1 MFSCLFLYSDYV
13 KSALSSEEVDGTV
26 SSWPPQKKGDQKTE
40 DKETKVTRTNSG
52 ADKPED
58 SEKVNSST
66 NLLRLKRN
74 SVHQI
79 IVIFL
84 LMSVLYLCY
93 T

>member
-1 MFSCLFLYSDYV
+1 M

-26 SSWPPQKKGDQKTE
+26 SSWPPKKKGDQKTE

-52 ADKPED
+52 PEKPED

-66 NLLRLKRN
+66 HLLRLKRN
-74 SVHQI
+74 SVYQI